1 MRPMNTKSVIET
13 SLKDAIR
20 SKDDRRK
27 NVFRMLLAAVRM
39 AEIDNKAPLDEAEVL
54 AIVQKEVKSR
64 REVIADAQRAGRDD
78 LIAEAEAEKSLLEE
92 LLPKPMT
99 EAEIMELAR
108 QAVAESG
115 ATSLREMGQVMKIL
129 MPRIQGRASG
139 EQVSQTVRQLLQ

>member
-115 ATSLREMGQVMKIL
+115 ATSQREMGQVMKIL

-139 EQVSQTVRQLLQ
+139 EQVSKTVRQLLQ

>member
-1 MRPMNTKSVIET
+1 MNTKSVIES
-13 SLKDAIR
+13 SLKDAMR
-20 SKDDRRK
+20 AKDERRK

-39 AEIDNKAPLDEAEVL
+39 AEIDKKEPLEEAEVL
-54 AIVQKEVKSR
+54 ATVQKEVKSR

-78 LIAEAEAEKSLLEE
+78 LISEAEAEMSILEN
-92 LLPKPMT
+92 LLPRQLT

-108 QAVAESG
+108 QAVEESG

-139 EQVSQTVRQLLQ
+139 EQVSKMVRQLLQ